1 MSMIWSKAKKAKA
14 LVDAGQDL
22 VDPEHKM
29 GDWGSGV
36 DRVAGTVEDE
46 AKNSWKAV
54 EKGFAKLAQLGVG
67 SSLGGI
73 VSPMSALAPM
83 RTPGVAISARKA
95 AGVGRFSG
103 MASANSLKPP
113 GPAAS
118 KAVVNPNRGV
128 ASAMRSGH

>member
-1 MSMIWSKAKKAKA
+1 VSWLSSKKDKVKTLLEASQRVADPQRRTGRWSDE
-14 LVDAGQDL
+14 VDALEATAAQGAK
-22 VDPEHKM
+22 ES
-29 GDWGSGV
+29 WG
-36 DRVAGTVEDE
+36 
-46 AKNSWKAV
+46 AV

-95 AGVGRFSG
+95 SNVGRFSG
-103 MASANSLKPP
+103 RASANSLKPP